1 MPTEVPCPF
10 YASGMFEDSKE
21 EHCQDPFM
29 AQKTTGKLPSCDDS
43 KWCCGNSPRGQFK
56 LRDGRHT
63 FEPLGREQC
72 SYYEYSRKEVLDFLQ
87 GSNMDIVVAGDS
99 MMRQLYIRM
108 IHMMRGARRVL
119 DYHIHTH
126 ATYSVCNEADRFR
139 MSPVNDVNTSIRSFK
154 KLDLDYLQDTIPDFF
169 RYTPSA
175 EPMMLCN
182 KPHVTINYLHA
193 PDYVLQRRY
202 LTQYMDT
209 ALEEGRQVTLVLSVG
224 YWVWFPEVP
233 HDYLDFLESLA
244 KRAAKVVVLSIPTVH
259 VTAHTGKQGPALL
272 HAYRSRNLIMK
283 AWVEARPRDSNIKFV
298 DFDAMSNSVHAPP
311 ICAGENWHYQ
321 CFLTWPAHGNKV
333 ALADTTTN
341 WFRDRVYRAPLV
353 GLYMT
358 EDGQCADEMN
368 RNLWQVILNNLMR

>member
-1 MPTEVPCPF
+1 MQE
-10 YASGMFEDSKE
+10 K
-21 EHCQDPFM
+21 
-29 AQKTTGKLPSCDDS
+29 
-43 KWCCGNSPRGQFK
+43 
-56 LRDGRHT
+56 RHVYT
-63 FEPLGREQC
+63 PLEAEQC
-72 SYYEYSRKEVLDFLQ
+72 SYHEFNRREVVDFLQ
-87 GSNMDIVVAGDS
+87 DGKMDIVVAGDS
-99 MMRQLYIRM
+99 MMRQLYIRL

-126 ATYSVCNEADRFR
+126 ATYNLCHEADRFR
-139 MSPVNDVNTSIRSFK
+139 MSPVNDFNSSIKSFK
-154 KLDLDYLQDTIPDFF
+154 KLDLDYLQDTIPEFF
-169 RYTPSA
+169 RYSPNV
-175 EPMMLCN
+175 EPMMLCA
-182 KPHVTINYLHA
+182 KPHATINYMHA

-209 ALEEGRQVTLVLSVG
+209 ALEQGRQVTLILSVG

-233 HDYLDFLESLA
+233 HDYLDFLESLS

-283 AWVEARPRDSNIKFV
+283 AWVKDRPTGSNIRFV
-298 DFDAMSNSVHAPP
+298 DFDAMSNSINAPP

-321 CFLTWPAHGNKV
+321 CFLTWPAWSNKI
-333 ALADTTTN
+333 ALTDTETN

-368 RNLWQVILNNLMR
+368 RNVWQVIFNNMLM